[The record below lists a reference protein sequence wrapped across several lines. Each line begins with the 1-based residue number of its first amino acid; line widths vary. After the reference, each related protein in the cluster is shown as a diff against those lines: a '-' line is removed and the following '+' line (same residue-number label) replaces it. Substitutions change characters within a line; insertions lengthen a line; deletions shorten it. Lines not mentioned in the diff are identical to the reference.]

1 MRWEVKVKRVTTSI
15 LPTRLGRFQI
25 IGYEA
30 AIRSQRRAYVVLLK
44 LTPKLPSEPLVRIH
58 SQCLTGDVFSSL
70 RCDCGDQLKMA
81 MRAVQRAG
89 NGAIIYH
96 PEEGRGIGILNKLR
110 AYELQD
116 QGADTVEAN
125 RKLGFADDERDY
137 SACAEIL
144 KDLGFFRIS
153 LLSNN
158 PDKMKALERAGIKVA
173 RMVSIEVPPRRFSRN
188 YLKTKKEKLGHLLS
202 QV

>member
-1 MRWEVKVKRVTTSI
+1 MKPSVKVKRITTSI
-15 LPTRLGRFQI
+15 LPTKFGRFQI
-25 IGYEA
+25 LGYETTD
-30 AIRSQRRAYVVLLK
+30 RGQRRAYVILLK
-44 LTPKLPSEPLVRIH
+44 AGTDPLLPPLVRIH

-81 MRAVQRAG
+81 MRAIRREG
-89 NGAIIYH
+89 RGIIIYH

-144 KDLGFFRIS
+144 RDLGFLQVR

-158 PDKMKALERAGIKVA
+158 PAKARALRKAGV
-173 RMVSIEVPPRRFSRN
+173 RVVELVSIEVPPRRSSQN
-188 YLKTKKEKLGHLLS
+188 YLKTKKEKLGHLLTR
-202 QV
+202 V

>member
-1 MRWEVKVKRVTTSI
+1 MRSIAKVQKVTTSV
-15 LPTRLGRFQI
+15 LPTKRGRFQI
-25 IGYEA
+25 LGYEA
-30 AIRSQRRAYVVLLK
+30 AVRGEKRTYVVLLK
-44 LTPKLPSEPLVRIH
+44 GTFLRSSPPLVRIH
-58 SQCLTGDVFSSL
+58 SQCLTGDVFSSI

-81 MRAVQRAG
+81 MRAIHRAG
-89 NGAIIYH
+89 SGAIIYH

-116 QGADTVEAN
+116 RGADTVEAN

-144 KDLGFFRIS
+144 RDLGFLRIR

-158 PDKMKALERAGIKVA
+158 PDKMEALEKRGIRVVEL
-173 RMVSIEVPPRRFSRN
+173 VSIEAPPRRSSQN
-188 YLKTKKEKLGHLLS
+188 YLKTKKEKLGHLLTR
-202 QV
+202 V

>member
-1 MRWEVKVKRVTTSI
+1 MGPRVKVKRVTTSV

-30 AIRSQRRAYVVLLK
+30 AIRGQRRAYVVLLK
-44 LTPKLPSEPLVRIH
+44 AASTAPSAPLVRIH
-58 SQCLTGDVFSSL
+58 SQCLTGDVFASL

-81 MRAVQRAG
+81 MRAIQRAG
-89 NGAIIYH
+89 SGAIIYH

-116 QGADTVEAN
+116 RGADTVEAN

-144 KDLGFFRIS
+144 KDLLFLRIR

-158 PDKMKALERAGIKVA
+158 PEKMKALERSGIRVA
-173 RMVSIEVPPRRFSRN
+173 EMVSIEVPPRPSSRN
-188 YLKTKKEKLGHLLS
+188 YLKTKKEKLGHLLTR
-202 QV
+202 V